1 MNNGRT
7 QDLTEAFASII
18 KLMLASIRAQGLRS
32 LIHLPMLIKVGLE
45 LHRFGR
51 EFAAVMA
58 ALKAGTLPPPPPAP
72 EPVPWTDPPDQDAAW
87 ADAPAPPRAAARP
100 DPAARDRQRPAKRP
114 SPPAAA
120 AEPDRPRAAPA
131 AAALPHARGQAV
143 LPPPRRAPET
153 RITVP
158 GLPAGIIAT
167 GRSP

>member
-72 EPVPWTDPPDQDAAW
+72 EPWPDPPDQEAACAW
-87 ADAPAPPRAAARP
+87 SPAPPRPAARP
-100 DPAARDRQRPAKRP
+100 TPAARGRQRPAERP
-114 SPPAAA
+114 SLPAAHA
-120 AEPDRPRAAPA
+120 VPDRPRAAA
-131 AAALPHARGQAV
+131 AATALPQARDQAA
-143 LPPPRRAPET
+143 LPPPRRTPET

-158 GLPAGIIAT
+158 GLPAGVIAT
-167 GRSP
+167 ARSC